1 MISKQHPL
9 YWRGTGASRGWAYEP
24 STIPEQHKHRFRGLI
39 DPSWI
44 IVQRRS
50 SGRRLGT
57 QGGYS
62 RVYYE
67 YWCEADNFYYL
78 YTSHKKA
85 VRSEQLY
92 YTRPKEEN
100 VAGSSDKP
108 TCTCPDFKYRH
119 GLMCKHIRYALEPD
133 RWPRPSNQDAY
144 AVCVC

>member
-9 YWRGTGASRGWAYEP
+9 YWRGNSASRGWAYEA
-24 STIPEQHKHRFRGLI
+24 STIPENHKHRFSNLN

-50 SGRRLGT
+50 SGRCLGT
-57 QGGYS
+57 RAGYS

-67 YWCEADNFYYL
+67 YWCESDNFYYL

-92 YTRPKEEN
+92 YTQPK
-100 VAGSSDKP
+100 SDKA

-119 GLMCKHIRYALEPD
+119 GLRCKHIRYALEPD
-133 RWPRPSNQDAY
+133 RWPRPPNQDAY
-144 AVCVC
+144 TVCVC